1 MNRTYQEPNAELIRF
16 ETADVI
22 RTSDIEGDNHEGEGV

>member
-1 MNRTYQEPNAELIRF
+1 MNKIYQEPNAELIRF

-22 RTSDIEGDNHEGEGV
+22 RTSGGIENDDHEFE